1 MKKKIYLFVFMLVII
16 ILLFSILY
24 LIGILNYIESD
35 LIKKI
40 PLLDFTSFGLGKSL
54 VIIYLVA
61 LTIALLV
68 IISIITA
75 IIVSFKEEKIGLTS
89 LNIDEF
95 SIQKEANQG
104 ISNSFDKLVSSL
116 NKNIEAI
123 QKYTEVI
130 DSDVERID
138 KIKLE
143 NTIREKIESLY
154 QDFSHMINDMIN
166 VTTVSELFEKILF
179 WGVSFSNS
187 KRGSLMVVDK
197 NKELYIYK
205 TIGWKE
211 EEENNIASIRI
222 PLGEGIAGKVASE
235 NKRIFITD
243 LEDYEQHDF
252 KYKENYQTKSFISM
266 PIFGVKKVVAV
277 LNLTEN
283 KSGLLDINDLEIINV
298 ITKLSSKIFEL
309 IQMKKKIY

>member
-1 MKKKIYLFVFMLVII
+1 MKKKLYLFIFLLVII
-16 ILLFSILY
+16 ILLFSVLY
-24 LIGILNYIESD
+24 FIGILNFFESD

-54 VIIYLVA
+54 VIIYLIAV
-61 LTIALLV
+61 TIALLV

-75 IIVSFKEEKIGLTS
+75 IIFSFKDEKIGLTA

-95 SIQKEANQG
+95 SIQKEANQDF
-104 ISNSFDKLVSSL
+104 SHSFDKLVSSL

-143 NTIREKIESLY
+143 NTIREKIESIY
-154 QDFSHMINDMIN
+154 QDFSHMINDLIT
-166 VTTVSELFEKILF
+166 VTTVSELFEKVLF
-179 WGVSFSNS
+179 WGASFSNS

-205 TIGWKE
+205 TIGWGE
-211 EEENNIASIRI
+211 EEKNKIKDIKI

-235 NKRIFITD
+235 NKRIYVTD
-243 LEDYEQHDF
+243 LEDYEEYDF
-252 KYKENYQTKSFISM
+252 KYKKNYTTNSFISM

-283 KSGLLDINDLEIINV
+283 KSDLLDINELEIINV
-298 ITKLSSKIFEL
+298 ITKLASKIFEL
-309 IQMKKKIY
+309 IQIKKKVY

>member
-1 MKKKIYLFVFMLVII
+1 MKKKIYLFVIMLVFI
-16 ILLFSILY
+16 ILLFSVLY
-24 LIGILNYIESD
+24 FIGILNYIESD
-35 LIKKI
+35 LIKKV

-75 IIVSFKEEKIGLTS
+75 IIVSFKEEKIELTS

-95 SIQKEANQG
+95 SIQKEANQN
-104 ISNSFDKLVSSL
+104 ISTSFDKLVSSL

-130 DSDVERID
+130 DTDVERID
-138 KIKLE
+138 TIKLE
-143 NTIREKIESLY
+143 NTIREKVESLY
-154 QDFSHMINDMIN
+154 QDFSQMVNDIIN
-166 VTTVSELFEKILF
+166 VTTISELFEKILF
-179 WGVSFSNS
+179 WGVSFTNS

-205 TIGWKE
+205 TFGWKE
-211 EEENNIASIRI
+211 EEQSKIENIRI
-222 PLGEGIAGKVASE
+222 PLGEGIAGKIASE
-235 NKRIFITD
+235 NKRIFVTD
-243 LEDYEQHDF
+243 LEDYENHDF
-252 KYKENYQTKSFISM
+252 KFKDNYQTKSFISM

-283 KSGLLDINDLEIINV
+283 KSGLFDINDLEILNI

>member
-1 MKKKIYLFVFMLVII
+1 MKKKIYTFIFLLVII
-16 ILLFSILY
+16 ILLFSVLY
-24 LIGILNYIESD
+24 FIGILNFLESD

-61 LTIALLV
+61 ITIALLV

-75 IIVSFKEEKIGLTS
+75 IIVSFKDEKNELTS

-95 SIQKEANQG
+95 SIQKEANQDF
-104 ISNSFDKLVSSL
+104 SHSFDKLVSSL
-116 NKNIEAI
+116 NKNIKAI

-138 KIKLE
+138 KVKLE
-143 NTIREKIESLY
+143 NTISEKIESLY
-154 QDFSHMINDMIN
+154 QDFSHMVNDIIT
-166 VTTVSELFEKILF
+166 VTTVSELFEKVLF
-179 WGVSFSNS
+179 WGVSFSSS

-205 TIGWKE
+205 TIGWRE
-211 EEENNIASIRI
+211 EEKKKIKDIKI

-235 NKRIFITD
+235 NKRIYVTN
-243 LEDYEQHDF
+243 LEDYEDHDF
-252 KYKENYQTKSFISM
+252 KYKDNYTTKSFISM
-266 PIFGVKKVVAV
+266 PIYGVKKVVAV

-283 KSGLLDINDLEIINV
+283 KRGLLDINDLEIINI

-309 IQMKKKIY
+309 IQIKKKVY